1 MWPYSLSWFNIGPQV
16 SSRRRTR
23 EHEGALPQA
32 VADPLHR
39 HGERFSKYADG
50 IPHDEQHLRKPC
62 LPFISR
68 RFVC

>member
-23 EHEGALPQA
+23 EHEGAVPQA

-39 HGERFSKYADG
+39 NGERLSEHPHG
-50 IPHDEQHLRKPC
+50 VPHDEQHLRE
-62 LPFISR
+62 SR
-68 RFVC
+68 VPPLKRR